1 MGSIMSSIRDD
12 ENDWDDFRRKTGLDT
27 NWEVYSRE
35 AEYARDIHKE
45 RGYTGRELKLA
56 VRHLVEMNDLR
67 IKQANEWKELLQLQT
82 LEEKYV

>member
-1 MGSIMSSIRDD
+1 MGSIMSSINDD

-27 NWEVYSRE
+27 NWEAYGRE

-56 VRHLVEMNDLR
+56 VRHLVEMNDLQ
-67 IKQANEWKELLQLQT
+67 IKQANEWKELLQLKI